1 VTHLPYILGSYGLAL
16 ALAAGFAVEAWL
28 RLRRAQRRLEAI
40 DPRRRR
46 ERG

>member
-16 ALAAGFAVEAWL
+16 AVGAAFVVEAWL
-28 RLRRAQRRLEAI
+28 RLRRAQRRLDAI

>member
-16 ALAAGFAVEAWL
+16 ALGLGFSLAAWT

-46 ERG
+46 ARG